1 MVISI
6 LALLFSV
13 GFGLILPLVIRNL
26 VDIVLV
32 DKNFAH
38 LNQLALGL
46 FVVFL
51 LQGVASFINHLSL
64 AYVGENVV
72 ADIRVQVYSH
82 LQTLSLKYFTDNRT
96 GEIVSRITNDVV
108 LLQTA
113 VTDNLVALL
122 RQAITLVG
130 AAILLFVLDWR
141 LTLIILL
148 GIPPITLTMVWLGRK
163 IRREATAVQDA
174 LAQGANVLEETVSGV
189 RIVQSFAREAYEIER
204 FSARVTDIF
213 DAAMRRAKIGAV
225 LGPVI
230 GFMAFAS
237 ITITLWFGSYEV
249 IQGRLTAGDLV
260 AYLVYTMMVAAPI
273 ASLAGLY
280 AQFQSAIGATERL
293 FVLLDTESDIVS
305 RSDAPLLPAVH
316 GEVVF
321 ADVSFA
327 YSTAVALLRSVS
339 FTARPGQVIALVGP
353 SGAGKSTLVSLI
365 PRFWDVENGRVTID
379 GHDIRDVNLRSLREQ
394 IGIVPQETTLFSDTV
409 YNNIRYGKLD
419 ATRQEVEDAARA
431 ANAHD
436 FILNDLAEGYDT
448 PVGERGVK
456 LSGGQRQ
463 RVAMGRAIVRHP
475 EVFLFD
481 EPLSNLDAKL
491 RTQMRVEIKKLHQKV
506 GTTVVYVTHDQVEA
520 MTLADRIVIMR
531 DGHIVQIGTPL
542 EVFERPV
549 NTFVATFIGS
559 PPMNL
564 LAGTVQGGQV
574 VLADGTALPLPPGLT
589 VADGRAVQFGVRA
602 DNIMPEG
609 HALPPTAHMAY
620 VEMPVT
626 LTEPLGTETLLFATL
641 AGTEVQA
648 KMLNPRPVRM
658 GERLRFGIALDR
670 CHLFDAASGASLRG

>member
-1 MVISI
+1 MTTFGRLLRYVRPYLKWMILSIIMLVISVS
-6 LALLFSV
+6 L
-13 GFGLILPLVIRNL
+13 GLILPLVIRNL

-32 DKNFAH
+32 DKNFPR
-38 LNQLALGL
+38 LNQLAIGL
-46 FVVFL
+46 FIVFL
-51 LQGVASFINHLSL
+51 LQGIASFVNQIAL
-64 AYVGENVV
+64 AFVGENVV

-82 LQTLSLKYFTDNRT
+82 LQSLSLKYFTDNRT
-96 GEIVSRITNDVV
+96 GEIVSRVTNDVI

-141 LTLIILL
+141 LTVIILL
-148 GIPPITLTMVWLGRK
+148 GIPFVTLTMVWLGRK
-163 IRREATAVQDA
+163 IRRASTAVQDA
-174 LAQGANVLEETVSGV
+174 LAQGANVLEETISGV
-189 RIVQSFAREAYEIER
+189 RIVKSFAREEYEIGR

-230 GFMAFAS
+230 GFMAFGS

-260 AYLVYTMMVAAPI
+260 AYLIYTMLVAAPI

-293 FVLLDTESDIVS
+293 FDLLDTESDIVS
-305 RSDAPLLPAVH
+305 LPDAPMLPAVQ

-327 YSTAVALLRSVS
+327 YSTAVAVLRSVS

-365 PRFWDVENGRVTID
+365 PRFWDVDNGRVTID
-379 GHDIRDVNLRSLREQ
+379 GHDIREVNLRSLREQ

-419 ATRQEVEDAARA
+419 ATREEVEAAARA

-463 RVAMGRAIVRHP
+463 RVAIARAVLKDPRILILDEATSSLDSESESLVQEALERLMEGRTSFVIAHRLSTVVNADWVLVLEAGQIVEQGTHADLLAQADGLYTR
-475 EVFLFD
+475 
-481 EPLSNLDAKL
+481 
-491 RTQMRVEIKKLHQKV
+491 LHQM
-506 GTTVVYVTHDQVEA
+506 Q
-520 MTLADRIVIMR
+520 
-531 DGHIVQIGTPL
+531 
-542 EVFERPV
+542 F
-549 NTFVATFIGS
+549 
-559 PPMNL
+559 
-564 LAGTVQGGQV
+564 GGV
-574 VLADGTALPLPPGLT
+574 VL
-589 VADGRAVQFGVRA
+589 
-602 DNIMPEG
+602 E
-609 HALPPTAHMAY
+609 
-620 VEMPVT
+620 
-626 LTEPLGTETLLFATL
+626 
-641 AGTEVQA
+641 
-648 KMLNPRPVRM
+648 
-658 GERLRFGIALDR
+658 
-670 CHLFDAASGASLRG
+670 

>member
-1 MVISI
+1 MGRQYESDGAERNVRLTREQVTTFGRLLRYVRPYSKWMVLSIIMLLISVS
-6 LALLFSV
+6 L
-13 GFGLILPLVIRNL
+13 GLILPLVIRNL

-32 DKNFAH
+32 DKNFPR
-38 LNQLALGL
+38 LNQLAIGL

-51 LQGVASFINHLSL
+51 LQGFASFVNQIAL
-64 AYVGENVV
+64 AFVGENVV

-82 LQTLSLKYFTDNRT
+82 LQSLSLKYFTDNRT
-96 GEIVSRITNDVV
+96 GEIVSRVTNDVI

-141 LTLIILL
+141 LTVIILL
-148 GIPPITLTMVWLGRK
+148 GIPFVTLTMVWLGRK
-163 IRREATAVQDA
+163 IRRASTAVQDA
-174 LAQGANVLEETVSGV
+174 LAQGANVLEETISGV
-189 RIVQSFAREAYEIER
+189 RIVKSFAREEYEIGR

-230 GFMAFAS
+230 GFMAFGS

-260 AYLVYTMMVAAPI
+260 AYLIYTMLVAAPI

-293 FVLLDTESDIVS
+293 FDLLDTESDIVS
-305 RSDAPLLPAVH
+305 LPDAPILPAVQ

-327 YSTAVALLRSVS
+327 YSTAVAVLRSVS

-365 PRFWDVENGRVTID
+365 PRFWDVDNGRVTID
-379 GHDIRDVNLRSLREQ
+379 GHDIREVNLRSLREQ

-419 ATRQEVEDAARA
+419 ATREEVEAAARA

-463 RVAMGRAIVRHP
+463 RVAIARAVLKDPRILILDEATSSLDSESESLVQEALERLMEGRTSFVIAHRLSTVVNADWVLVLEAGQIVEQGTHADLLAQADGLYTR
-475 EVFLFD
+475 
-481 EPLSNLDAKL
+481 
-491 RTQMRVEIKKLHQKV
+491 LHQ
-506 GTTVVYVTHDQVEA
+506 
-520 MTLADRIVIMR
+520 M
-531 DGHIVQIGTPL
+531 
-542 EVFERPV
+542 
-549 NTFVATFIGS
+549 
-559 PPMNL
+559 
-564 LAGTVQGGQV
+564 
-574 VLADGTALPLPPGLT
+574 
-589 VADGRAVQFGVRA
+589 QFGGVGL
-602 DNIMPEG
+602 E
-609 HALPPTAHMAY
+609 
-620 VEMPVT
+620 
-626 LTEPLGTETLLFATL
+626 
-641 AGTEVQA
+641 
-648 KMLNPRPVRM
+648 
-658 GERLRFGIALDR
+658 
-670 CHLFDAASGASLRG
+670 

>member
-1 MVISI
+1 MAYRMRRVGRQYESDGAGRNARLTREQVTTFGRLLRYVRPYTRWMVLSIIMLLISVS
-6 LALLFSV
+6 L
-13 GFGLILPLVIRNL
+13 GLILPLVIRNL

-32 DKNFAH
+32 DKNFPR
-38 LNQLALGL
+38 LNQLAIGL

-51 LQGVASFINHLSL
+51 LQGVASFVNQIAL
-64 AYVGENVV
+64 AFVGENVV

-82 LQTLSLKYFTDNRT
+82 LQSLSLKYFTDNRT
-96 GEIVSRITNDVV
+96 GEIVSRVTNDVV

-122 RQAITLVG
+122 RQAITLIG
-130 AAILLFVLDWR
+130 AAILLFILDWR
-141 LTLIILL
+141 LTVIILL
-148 GIPPITLTMVWLGRK
+148 GIPFVTLTMVWLGRK
-163 IRREATAVQDA
+163 IRRESTAVQDA
-174 LAQGANVLEETVSGV
+174 LAQGANVLEETISGV
-189 RIVQSFAREAYEIER
+189 RIVKSFAREEYEIGR

-230 GFMAFAS
+230 GFMAFGS

-260 AYLVYTMMVAAPI
+260 AYLIYTMLVAAPI

-293 FVLLDTESDIVS
+293 FDLLDTESDIVS
-305 RSDAPLLPAVH
+305 LPDAPLLPAVN

-321 ADVSFA
+321 EDVSFA

-365 PRFWDVENGRVTID
+365 PRFWDVDNGRVTID
-379 GHDIRDVNLRSLREQ
+379 GHDIREVNLRSLREQ

-419 ATRQEVEDAARA
+419 ATREEVEAAARA

-463 RVAMGRAIVRHP
+463 RVAIARAVLKDPRILILDEATSSLDSESESLVQEALERLMAGRTSFVIAHR
-475 EVFLFD
+475 
-481 EPLSNLDAKL
+481 LSTVVNADWVLVLDAG
-491 RTQMRVEIKKLHQKV
+491 RIVEQGTHADLLARADGLYTRLHQ
-506 GTTVVYVTHDQVEA
+506 
-520 MTLADRIVIMR
+520 M
-531 DGHIVQIGTPL
+531 
-542 EVFERPV
+542 
-549 NTFVATFIGS
+549 
-559 PPMNL
+559 
-564 LAGTVQGGQV
+564 
-574 VLADGTALPLPPGLT
+574 
-589 VADGRAVQFGVRA
+589 QFGSAELV
-602 DNIMPEG
+602 
-609 HALPPTAHMAY
+609 
-620 VEMPVT
+620 
-626 LTEPLGTETLLFATL
+626 
-641 AGTEVQA
+641 
-648 KMLNPRPVRM
+648 
-658 GERLRFGIALDR
+658 
-670 CHLFDAASGASLRG
+670 

>member
-1 MVISI
+1 MGRDYETDVDGRVPRLSGEQIHTYRRLLRYVRPYRRWMVVSI

-13 GFGLILPLVIRNL
+13 ALGLILPLVIRNL

-32 DKNFAH
+32 DKNFTL

-46 FVVFL
+46 LVVFL
-51 LQGVASFINHLSL
+51 LQGVASFVNQLSL
-64 AYVGENVV
+64 AFVGENVV
-72 ADIRVQVYSH
+72 ADIRVAVYSH
-82 LQTLSLKYFTDNRT
+82 LQSLSLKYFTDHRT

-130 AAILLFVLDWR
+130 ASILLFVLDWR

-163 IRREATAVQDA
+163 IRRAATAVQDA

-189 RIVQSFAREAYEIER
+189 RIVQSFAREEYEIGR

-213 DAAMRRAKIGAV
+213 NAAMRRAKIGAV
-225 LGPVI
+225 LGPII

-237 ITITLWFGSYEV
+237 ITITLWFGGYEV
-249 IQGRLTAGDLV
+249 IQGRLTPGDLV
-260 AYLVYTMMVAAPI
+260 AYLIYTMLVAAPI

-293 FVLLDTESDIVS
+293 FDLLDTPSEIIS
-305 RSDAPLLPAVH
+305 RPDAPPLPLVN

-321 ADVSFA
+321 EDVSFA

-365 PRFWDVENGRVTID
+365 PRFWDVDNGRVTID

-419 ATRQEVEDAARA
+419 ASRDEVEAAARA

-436 FILNDLAEGYDT
+436 FILSDLPEGYNT

-463 RVAMGRAIVRHP
+463 RVAIARALLKDPRI
-475 EVFLFD
+475 LILD
-481 EPLSNLDAKL
+481 EATSSLDSESESL
-491 RTQMRVEIKKLHQKV
+491 
-506 GTTVVYVTHDQVEA
+506 
-520 MTLADRIVIMR
+520 
-531 DGHIVQIGTPL
+531 VQ
-542 EVFERPV
+542 E
-549 NTFVATFIGS
+549 
-559 PPMNL
+559 
-564 LAGTVQGGQV
+564 
-574 VLADGTALPLPPGLT
+574 
-589 VADGRAVQFGVRA
+589 
-602 DNIMPEG
+602 
-609 HALPPTAHMAY
+609 
-620 VEMPVT
+620 
-626 LTEPLGTETLLFATL
+626 
-641 AGTEVQA
+641 
-648 KMLNPRPVRM
+648 
-658 GERLRFGIALDR
+658 ALDR
-670 CHLFDAASGASLRG
+670 LMQGRTSFVIAHRLSTVVNADWVLVLNEGRIVEQGDHASLLAQPDGLYTRLYHMQFASADALAEVSLKT

>member
-1 MVISI
+1 MTTFGRLLRYVRPYLKWMILSIIMLLISVS
-6 LALLFSV
+6 L
-13 GFGLILPLVIRNL
+13 GLILPLVIRNL

-32 DKNFAH
+32 DKNFPR
-38 LNQLALGL
+38 LNQLAIGL
-46 FVVFL
+46 FIVFL
-51 LQGVASFINHLSL
+51 LQGFASFVNQIAL
-64 AYVGENVV
+64 AFVGENVV

-82 LQTLSLKYFTDNRT
+82 LQSLSLKYFTDNRT
-96 GEIVSRITNDVV
+96 GEIVSRVTNDVI

-141 LTLIILL
+141 LTVIILL
-148 GIPPITLTMVWLGRK
+148 GIPFVTLTMVWLGRK
-163 IRREATAVQDA
+163 IRRASTAVQDA
-174 LAQGANVLEETVSGV
+174 LAQGANVLEETISGV
-189 RIVQSFAREAYEIER
+189 RIVKSFAREEYEIGR

-230 GFMAFAS
+230 GFMAFGS

-260 AYLVYTMMVAAPI
+260 AYLIYTMLVAAPI

-280 AQFQSAIGATERL
+280 AQFQAAIGATERL
-293 FVLLDTESDIVS
+293 FDLLDTESDIVS
-305 RSDAPLLPAVH
+305 PPDAPMLPAVQ

-327 YSTAVALLRSVS
+327 YSTAVAVLRSVS

-365 PRFWDVENGRVTID
+365 PRFWDVDNGRVTID
-379 GHDIRDVNLRSLREQ
+379 GHDIREVNLRSLREQ

-419 ATRQEVEDAARA
+419 ATREEVEAAARA

-463 RVAMGRAIVRHP
+463 RVAIARAVLKDPRILILDEATSSLDSESESLVQEALERLMEGRTSFVIAHRLSTVVNADWVLVLEAGQIVEQGTHADLLAQADGLYTR
-475 EVFLFD
+475 
-481 EPLSNLDAKL
+481 
-491 RTQMRVEIKKLHQKV
+491 LHQM
-506 GTTVVYVTHDQVEA
+506 Q
-520 MTLADRIVIMR
+520 
-531 DGHIVQIGTPL
+531 
-542 EVFERPV
+542 F
-549 NTFVATFIGS
+549 
-559 PPMNL
+559 
-564 LAGTVQGGQV
+564 GGV
-574 VLADGTALPLPPGLT
+574 VL
-589 VADGRAVQFGVRA
+589 
-602 DNIMPEG
+602 E
-609 HALPPTAHMAY
+609 
-620 VEMPVT
+620 
-626 LTEPLGTETLLFATL
+626 
-641 AGTEVQA
+641 
-648 KMLNPRPVRM
+648 
-658 GERLRFGIALDR
+658 
-670 CHLFDAASGASLRG
+670 

>member
-1 MVISI
+1 MAFRMRRMGRQYESDGAERNVRLTREQVTTFGRLLRYVRPYFKWMVLSIIMLLISVS
-6 LALLFSV
+6 L
-13 GFGLILPLVIRNL
+13 GLILPLVIRNL

-32 DKNFAH
+32 DKNFPR
-38 LNQLALGL
+38 LNQLAIGL
-46 FVVFL
+46 FIVFL
-51 LQGVASFINHLSL
+51 LQGVASFVNQIAL
-64 AYVGENVV
+64 AFVGENVV

-82 LQTLSLKYFTDNRT
+82 LQSLSLKYFTDNRT
-96 GEIVSRITNDVV
+96 GEIVSRVTNDVI

-141 LTLIILL
+141 LTVIILL
-148 GIPPITLTMVWLGRK
+148 GIPFVTLTMVWLGRK
-163 IRREATAVQDA
+163 IRRASTAVQDA
-174 LAQGANVLEETVSGV
+174 LAQGANVLEETISGV
-189 RIVQSFAREAYEIER
+189 RIVKSFAREEYEIGR

-230 GFMAFAS
+230 GFMAFGS

-260 AYLVYTMMVAAPI
+260 AYLIYTMLVAAPI

-280 AQFQSAIGATERL
+280 AQFQAAIGATERL
-293 FVLLDTESDIVS
+293 FDLLDTESDIVS
-305 RSDAPLLPAVH
+305 LPDAPMLPAVQ

-327 YSTAVALLRSVS
+327 YSTAVAVLRSVS

-365 PRFWDVENGRVTID
+365 PRFWDVDNGRVTID
-379 GHDIRDVNLRSLREQ
+379 GHDIREVNLRSLREQ

-419 ATRQEVEDAARA
+419 ATREEVEAAARA

-463 RVAMGRAIVRHP
+463 RVAIARAVLKDPRILILDEATSSLDSESESLVQEALERLMEGRTSFVIAHRLSTVVNADWVLVLEAGQIVEQGTHADLLAQADGLYTR
-475 EVFLFD
+475 
-481 EPLSNLDAKL
+481 
-491 RTQMRVEIKKLHQKV
+491 LHQ
-506 GTTVVYVTHDQVEA
+506 
-520 MTLADRIVIMR
+520 M
-531 DGHIVQIGTPL
+531 
-542 EVFERPV
+542 
-549 NTFVATFIGS
+549 
-559 PPMNL
+559 
-564 LAGTVQGGQV
+564 
-574 VLADGTALPLPPGLT
+574 
-589 VADGRAVQFGVRA
+589 QFGGVGL
-602 DNIMPEG
+602 E
-609 HALPPTAHMAY
+609 
-620 VEMPVT
+620 
-626 LTEPLGTETLLFATL
+626 
-641 AGTEVQA
+641 
-648 KMLNPRPVRM
+648 
-658 GERLRFGIALDR
+658 
-670 CHLFDAASGASLRG
+670 